1 MKTILRGLALAAIF
15 AAAGALWPGYSNDR
29 GVVFPS
35 PGTRRSPETR
45 LLGGVPIRG
54 QVLHGGWAV
63 PGASVAYVPDQ
74 PGRRDVLI
82 TAPAVWRAT
91 TGADGRFELAG
102 VPPGPGRLAPISE
115 SLAPTFIALEVPA
128 DPSGVDVVVILESGA
143 PLAA

>member
-45 LLGGVPIRG
+45 LVGGVPIRG

-63 PGASVAYVPDQ
+63 PGASVAFLPDQ

-91 TGADGRFELAG
+91 TGADGRRSFRSPSHRSRSISSAG
-102 VPPGPGRLAPISE
+102 A
-115 SLAPTFIALEVPA
+115 T
-128 DPSGVDVVVILESGA
+128 GA
-143 PLAA
+143 KSVSANGKN